1 MILFNYLERNKVVLV
16 YLPLIFY
23 WLLLFTLT
31 TLPAESVPA
40 IGVSDKIEHLLAY
53 FVLSFLLFLTL
64 LFQKQ
69 SLFLK
74 KYALLF
80 TFTIV
85 FFYGI
90 ADEVHQLL
98 VPGRSCELFDF
109 TADILGGILGIL
121 AIKILLKFFYRY
133 QEQTAS

>member
-1 MILFNYLERNKVVLV
+1 LFDYLERNKVLLV

-31 TLPAESVPA
+31 TLPTKSMPA

-80 TFTIV
+80 TFIIV
-85 FFYGI
+85 FFYGVV
-90 ADEVHQLL
+90 DEVHQLFI
-98 VPGRSCELFDF
+98 PGRSCELFDF
-109 TADILGGILGIL
+109 TADIIGGVLGILG
-121 AIKILLKFFYRY
+121 IKILLKFFYRY
-133 QEQTAS
+133 QEQTVS

>member
-1 MILFNYLERNKVVLV
+1 M
-16 YLPLIFY
+16 
-23 WLLLFTLT
+23 
-31 TLPAESVPA
+31 PA

-80 TFTIV
+80 TFIIV
-85 FFYGI
+85 FFYGVV
-90 ADEVHQLL
+90 DEVHQLFI
-98 VPGRSCELFDF
+98 PGRSCELFDF
-109 TADILGGILGIL
+109 TADIIGGVLGILG
-121 AIKILLKFFYRY
+121 IKILLKFFYRY
-133 QEQTAS
+133 QEQTVS